1 MVSSAKGKM
10 SNNSRFTMAIHIL
23 ALLALEDRS
32 LTSKYIAGSVN
43 TNPVVVRRI
52 LGLLHEAGLVITQ
65 LGAEGGA
72 TLAHRP
78 QAIDLLTVYRATEPT
93 GLFGLHPNAP
103 NPLCPC
109 GRTIQPIL
117 LTVFTRAQTALE
129 QVLAETTLADI
140 SQEIIQQL
148 QAP

>member
-1 MVSSAKGKM
+1 M
-10 SNNSRFTMAIHIL
+10 SNNSRFTMAIHVL

-43 TNPVVVRRI
+43 TNPVVVRRV

-72 TLAHRP
+72 ALARRP
-78 QAIDLLTVYRATEPT
+78 ETIDLLTIYRATEPA
-93 GLFGLHPNAP
+93 GLFGLHPNDP

-117 LTVFTRAQTALE
+117 HTVFDRAQSAME

-140 SQEIIQQL
+140 TQEIIQQI